1 MSPYPEH
8 CTQLLRVAG
17 FHGGDRVKLFQEL
30 CQRSRADGELE
41 VSSVVSKLILV
52 PSRLPKQ
59 DLFANN
65 SFQILPGFLIPASIC
80 GIALKQILLGRE

>member
-17 FHGGDRVKLFQEL
+17 FRGGGRVKQFQEL
-30 CQRSRADGELE
+30 CQRSRADGGLE
-41 VSSVVSKLILV
+41 VSSMVSKLILV
-52 PSRLPKQ
+52 PSHLPEQ
-59 DLFANN
+59 DLFVNN

>member
-1 MSPYPEH
+1 M
-8 CTQLLRVAG
+8 
-17 FHGGDRVKLFQEL
+17 KLFQEL